1 MNDTPGF
8 TPVEPTPRIPVAP
21 PPTAWAAPAAPTVFT
36 PPPPEPP
43 RRGLGGGAIAALITV
58 GVVVFCGAAAG
69 VVGLATGFAAM
80 VEESSLLPVETRP
93 LVDGD
98 PGSPIAVDPLA
109 CADDVCFDASVFRRL
124 TPTSGDL
131 RRIGLTE
138 QWGAFGDYATSTEQS
153 EFINARDWW
162 EEQEVTP
169 EPCFITALER
179 PLALTLSG
187 GSSAPDDPIE
197 ILAEYGDESEYSY
210 FAQSARLFGTT
221 TEAAEHMQTFDDLLG
236 ECSVYSLTDEYGRH
250 KTRVSPAPAIIV
262 DDSVSALGWV
272 EEWDFGR
279 YYAFDVQRGNVV
291 VRTIVS
297 TDGLVTEEDYRSYV
311 EIVAR
316 ELAALDTLG

>member
-8 TPVEPTPRIPVAP
+8 TPVEPTPSVSATSAAWAP
-21 PPTAWAAPAAPTVFT
+21 PTTTPVFGE
-36 PPPPEPP
+36 PHSEPP

-69 VVGLATGFAAM
+69 VVGLATGFAAV
-80 VEESSLLPVETRP
+80 VEESSLLPVEIRP

-98 PGSPIAVDPLA
+98 PGSPVAVDPLT
-109 CADDVCFDASVFRRL
+109 CGDDVCFDTSVFRRL

-162 EEQEVTP
+162 EEQEVSP
-169 EPCFITALER
+169 DSCFITALER
-179 PLALTLSG
+179 PMALTLSG

-221 TEAAEHMQTFDDLLG
+221 AQAEEHMQTFDDLLG
-236 ECSVYSLTDEYGRH
+236 GCSVYTLTDDYGRH
-250 KTRVSPAPAIIV
+250 KTRISPAPAITV
-262 DDSVSALGWV
+262 DDSVSAVGWV

-297 TDGLVTEEDYRSYV
+297 TDGVVTEEDYRAYT

-316 ELAALDTLG
+316 ELAGLETLG